1 MDVRRVS
8 VQSSNDRPQRPIVH
22 WNHKYKAASTHQAAG
37 DRAPNGI
44 QTWKVFQNI
53 KCRDHVK
60 RALKDTLFGARDLKS
75 DPGHLFPRLKNGVL
89 ADIHPK
95 PLPTRITLGQEEA
108 ERAAYVQDARP
119 RIGARRHLGE
129 PSVERKFSRRVLP
142 FVIPVLGLEISAVKF
157 HGQLK
162 SQGGA

>member
-1 MDVRRVS
+1 MNVRRVS

-37 DRAPNGI
+37 DHAPNGI

-75 DPGHLFPRLKNGVL
+75 HPGHLFPRLKNGVL
-89 ADIHPK
+89 ADIHPNRSQRESSWDK
-95 PLPTRITLGQEEA
+95 KRPNAQPMSRMRGLGLGP
-108 ERAAYVQDARP
+108 AAISA
-119 RIGARRHLGE
+119 
-129 PSVERKFSRRVLP
+129 SRR
-142 FVIPVLGLEISAVKF
+142 
-157 HGQLK
+157 
-162 SQGGA
+162 